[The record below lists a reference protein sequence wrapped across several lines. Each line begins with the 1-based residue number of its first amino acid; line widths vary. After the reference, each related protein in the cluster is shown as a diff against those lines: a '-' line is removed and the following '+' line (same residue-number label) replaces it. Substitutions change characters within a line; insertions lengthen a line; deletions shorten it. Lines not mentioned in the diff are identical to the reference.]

1 MSKIHCLPTLC
12 WYRQHQFSSFS
23 GILWRRSYPFTSH
36 LIASTLQLDIM
47 YSLENVHFL
56 LDEMVLNGYV
66 VETAKMNVLRPIDLM
81 ERESQKAESMFR

>member
-1 MSKIHCLPTLC
+1 MYHGVVLI
-12 WYRQHQFSSFS
+12 
-23 GILWRRSYPFTSH
+23 PF
-36 LIASTLQLDIM
+36 LYCTLQLDIM

>member
-1 MSKIHCLPTLC
+1 MAL
-12 WYRQHQFSSFS
+12 FSSLFFPYF
-23 GILWRRSYPFTSH
+23 IL
-36 LIASTLQLDIM
+36 LVSTLQLDIM